1 MEQGVLIPRPET
13 EELVEWIVSD
23 YRKAGQ
29 VRILDI
35 GTGSGCIPVSLAQLL
50 PEAQVSSCDVST
62 EALRIAAMNVKRYGD
77 KVTLFCA
84 DILKEELPECQV
96 DVLVSNP
103 PYITES
109 ERTDMEANVL
119 DWEPEL
125 ALFVP
130 DSDPLRFYRRIAR
143 KGLDWLS
150 EEGALYFEINRAY
163 GAETVRML
171 EELGYRQIEL
181 RKDLS
186 GNDRMIKAIRP

>member
-1 MEQGVLIPRPET
+1 
-13 EELVEWIVSD
+13 
-23 YRKAGQ
+23 
-29 VRILDI
+29 
-35 GTGSGCIPVSLAQLL
+35 
-50 PEAQVSSCDVST
+50 
-62 EALRIAAMNVKRYGD
+62 
-77 KVTLFCA
+77 
-84 DILKEELPECQV
+84 
-96 DVLVSNP
+96 
-103 PYITES
+103 
-109 ERTDMEANVL
+109 MEANVL

-150 EEGALYFEINRAY
+150 EEGTLYFEINRAY